1 MKKILLVAAMFVSV
15 SMFAQ
20 SPLKKMTKVDVNPLT
35 ERTVTKAQT
44 TRISAG
50 MAKAK
55 ANAAEKNAPNY
66 YLDYSDYAYNVGF
79 STRFHVAADV
89 EFGND
94 GKVTFSNMLYSSM
107 LPDAKIT
114 GTLNAAGTEITIDN
128 CQKIGSIQG
137 SELFLCRVHVDQSGN
152 LTIDKENPVV
162 LTYDKE
168 TGQIYAKDYQDSYL
182 ALANS
187 TYDGFYT
194 IAASLNYIP
203 AEYFPA
209 PTTHNY
215 SYTDYDGNNH
225 EGTVSM
231 INLNLGNQ
239 EVCYVNGLFTEKMDD
254 GQGNILADYS
264 TAWTCAIYTESALT
278 FPLLQTLADD
288 IALAKLSGNQLSD
301 GNIDF
306 TYDASSDSYVQ
317 DSNYDLIDAFASQQ
331 GIGFSTSHKNSKIA
345 KAGTAGVENVVND
358 GVNKDVVSTEYFDLS
373 GRRISNIQKGAG
385 IMVMKYA
392 DGTSKAVKVVK

>member
-1 MKKILLVAAMFVSV
+1 MKKFLLVAAMFVSV

-20 SPLKKMTKVDVNPLT
+20 SPLKLMTKVDVNPLT
-35 ERTVTKAQT
+35 ERTVTKVQAP
-44 TRISAG
+44 RISAG

-55 ANAAEKNAPNY
+55 ANAAEKNASNY
-66 YLDYSDYAYNVGF
+66 YLDYNDLIYEVGF
-79 STRFHVAADV
+79 SSRFHIASNI

-94 GKVTFSNMLYSSM
+94 GKVTFSNMLYTGL

-114 GTLNAAGTEITIDN
+114 GTLNADGTEITIDN

-137 SELFLCRVHVDQSGN
+137 TEVFLCRAHVDQSGN
-152 LTIDKENPVV
+152 VTFDKENPVV
-162 LTYDKE
+162 LTYDKA
-168 TGQIYAKDYQDSYL
+168 TGQIYAKEYQDSYL
-182 ALANS
+182 ALVNS
-187 TYDGFYT
+187 TYDGYYT
-194 IAASLNYIP
+194 IAAGLNYIP

-209 PTTHNY
+209 PTTHKY
-215 SYTDYDGNNH
+215 SYTDYDGKNN

-231 INLNLGNQ
+231 VNLNLGDQ
-239 EVCYVNGLFTEKMDD
+239 EVCYVNGLFTEKMKDN
-254 GQGNILADYS
+254 QGNILADYS
-264 TAWTCAIYTESALT
+264 TAWLCAVYTESKLT
-278 FPLLQTLADD
+278 FPLFQTLADD
-288 IALAKLSGNQLSD
+288 ITLARLAGNEYSY

-306 TYDASSDSYVQ
+306 TYDAASDSYVQ
-317 DSNYDLIDAFASQQ
+317 DSNYELIDLFATQQ
-331 GIGFSTSHKNSKIA
+331 GKGFSISHKNSKIA

>member
-1 MKKILLVAAMFVSV
+1 MFVSV

-44 TRISAG
+44 TRISTG

-66 YLDYSDYAYNVGF
+66 YLDYVDCAYNIGF

-94 GKVTFSNMLYSSM
+94 GKVTFSNMLYASIF
-107 LPDAKIT
+107 PDAKIT

-137 SELFLCRVHVDQSGN
+137 SEVFLCRAHVDQSGN
-152 LTIDKENPVV
+152 VTFDKENPLV
-162 LTYDKE
+162 LTYDKA

-182 ALANS
+182 AITDD
-187 TYDGFYT
+187 TYNGYYT
-194 IAASLNYIP
+194 IAGSLNYIP

-215 SYTDYDGNNH
+215 SYTDYDGKNH

-231 INLNLGNQ
+231 INLNLGDQ
-239 EVCYVNGLFTEKMDD
+239 
-254 GQGNILADYS
+254 
-264 TAWTCAIYTESALT
+264 
-278 FPLLQTLADD
+278 
-288 IALAKLSGNQLSD
+288 
-301 GNIDF
+301 
-306 TYDASSDSYVQ
+306 
-317 DSNYDLIDAFASQQ
+317 
-331 GIGFSTSHKNSKIA
+331 
-345 KAGTAGVENVVND
+345 
-358 GVNKDVVSTEYFDLS
+358 
-373 GRRISNIQKGAG
+373 
-385 IMVMKYA
+385 
-392 DGTSKAVKVVK
+392 

>member
-1 MKKILLVAAMFVSV
+1 
-15 SMFAQ
+15 
-20 SPLKKMTKVDVNPLT
+20 
-35 ERTVTKAQT
+35 
-44 TRISAG
+44 

-55 ANAAEKNAPNY
+55 ANAAEKNASNY
-66 YLDYSDYAYNVGF
+66 YLDYVDCAYNIGF

-152 LTIDKENPVV
+152 VTFDKENPVV

-215 SYTDYDGNNH
+215 SYTDYDGKNH

-264 TAWTCAIYTESALT
+264 TAWTCAVYTESALT

-306 TYDASSDSYVQ
+306 TYDAASDSYVQ

>member
-1 MKKILLVAAMFVSV
+1 M
-15 SMFAQ
+15 
-20 SPLKKMTKVDVNPLT
+20 
-35 ERTVTKAQT
+35 
-44 TRISAG
+44 
-50 MAKAK
+50 
-55 ANAAEKNAPNY
+55 
-66 YLDYSDYAYNVGF
+66 
-79 STRFHVAADV
+79 AADV

-152 LTIDKENPVV
+152 LTFDKENPVV

-215 SYTDYDGNNH
+215 SYTDYDGKNH

-264 TAWTCAIYTESALT
+264 TAWTCAVYTESALT

-288 IALAKLSGNQLSD
+288 IVLAKLSGNQLYD

-306 TYDASSDSYVQ
+306 TYDAASDSYVQ